1 MGGLMSNKQMFLVA
15 VTLGFISGFAWVSS
29 TQSMMGSSAATA
41 YTTAD

>member
-15 VTLGFISGFAWVSS
+15 VALGFISGFAWVSS
-29 TQSMMGSSAATA
+29 TQPLTSSAVTT